1 MKRTVL
7 IINSASGSAGAMDE
21 AELVAG
27 LIKAGFE
34 PIKTFRLSGNKLP
47 DRDSVEALSAGV
59 VAVVSGDGTIASV
72 CEAMAGWSGEILV
85 FPGGTMNLLS
95 KRLHGDCTAAELLER
110 LAAGPAE
117 ASAIS
122 VVKTAGKEVLT
133 GLIAGPSTE
142 WGKVRESIRNLDIA
156 DIALKLPEA
165 WAATTSS
172 ESVRVEGHD
181 GGYPAIFVEPL
192 DNGNLAVRA
201 IKADGVGDMLSHGI
215 AWLRRDFRDGPHDDL
230 GEMRAVTIIDDSDE
244 TLGLLI
250 DGEQDDGQSPF
261 TCTASKSSVRFVRTV
276 S

>member
-7 IINSASGSAGAMDE
+7 IINAASGSAGAVGE
-21 AELVAG
+21 ADLVAG
-27 LIKAGFE
+27 LTLAGFE
-34 PIKTFRLSGNKLP
+34 PIKTFRLPGDELP
-47 DRDSVEALSAGV
+47 NRTSVEALAADV

-85 FPGGTMNLLS
+85 FPGGTMNLLA
-95 KRLHGDCTAAELLER
+95 KRLHGDGTIADLLER
-110 LAAGPAE
+110 LAEGPVE
-117 ASAIS
+117 SSEIS
-122 VVKTAGKEVLT
+122 VIRTADKDVLT

-142 WGKVRESIRNLDIA
+142 WGRVRESIRNLDIA
-156 DIALKLPEA
+156 EIAAKLPEA

-172 ESVRVEGHD
+172 ESVRIEGYD

-192 DNGNLAVRA
+192 DNGNLAVRG

-230 GEMRAVTIIDDSDE
+230 GERPAVKIIDDVDK

-250 DGEQDDGQSPF
+250 DGEQEEGQSPF
-261 TCTASKSSVRFVRTV
+261 TCTASKSSVRFIRTA